1 MSEDRRRILDML
13 AAGQIS
19 VDDAQRL
26 LDKVEPPP
34 APAAALEDPPARKGP
49 RYLRIH
55 VVGDDKVELQ
65 IPLALIR
72 TGIRLGA
79 LVPDSAKGKLK
90 KSGFDIDRFFEAS
103 EETGAFQGPEGIRHS
118 INSGIEDLV
127 DSLAELE
134 INIEGEEGERVRL
147 YCE

>member
-1 MSEDRRRILDML
+1 MSEDRRKILDML
-13 AAGQIS
+13 AAEQIS

-34 APAAALEDPPARKGP
+34 APAVAQDDPRPRKGP

-55 VVGDDKVELQ
+55 IVDDDDKVELQ

-79 LVPDSAKGKLK
+79 VVPDSAKGKLK
-90 KSGFDIDRFFEAS
+90 KLKKLKKEGFDIDRFFEMAS
-103 EETGAFQGPEGIRHS
+103 
-118 INSGIEDLV
+118 EDLV

-134 INIEGEEGERVRL
+134 VNIEGEDGERVRL
-147 YCE
+147 FCE

>member
-1 MSEDRRRILDML
+1 MSEDRRKILDML
-13 AAGQIS
+13 AAEQIS

-34 APAAALEDPPARKGP
+34 APAGPRSEAPPRSGP

-55 VVGDDKVELQ
+55 IVDDDDKVELQ

-90 KSGFDIDRFFEAS
+90 KVKKLKKEGFDIDQFLNMAS
-103 EETGAFQGPEGIRHS
+103 EE
-118 INSGIEDLV
+118 LV
-127 DSLAELE
+127 DSLADLE
-134 INIEGEEGERVRL
+134 INIEGEDGERVRL
-147 YCE
+147 FCE